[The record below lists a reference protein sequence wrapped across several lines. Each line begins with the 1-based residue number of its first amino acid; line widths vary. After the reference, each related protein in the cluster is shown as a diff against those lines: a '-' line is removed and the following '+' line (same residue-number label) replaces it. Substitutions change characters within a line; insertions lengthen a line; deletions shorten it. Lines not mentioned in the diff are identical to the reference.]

1 MALQNLLGDIALDA
15 SVQEVKTAVDAV
27 TATINDGVAVTGD
40 FYPATQPV
48 SIAATVAVSGPVTDA
63 QLRASAVPVSGSF
76 YPATQPV
83 SIAAT
88 VPVSA
93 SSLPLPAGAA
103 TQTTLASVDSR
114 LAGTLAVNTGITQP
128 LTNTELRA
136 TAVPVSAASLPL
148 PTGAATQTTLASV
161 DSRLAGTIA
170 VSGPITDTQLRASA
184 VPVSA
189 AALPLPS
196 GASTE
201 ATMEAIQNMSQ
212 DIRDLTDTI
221 LTLLSAIFEKMP
233 RVTATDQVAA
243 SIENTPTV
251 NIAASQTLATV
262 STLNNVAQIGGQE
275 AVTVARS
282 QIMSGA
288 TYIYDN
294 VKVS

>member
-40 FYPATQPV
+40 FYQATQPV

-63 QLRASAVPVSGSF
+63 QLRASAVPVS
-76 YPATQPV
+76 A
-83 SIAAT
+83 
-88 VPVSA
+88 SA
-93 SSLPLPAGAA
+93 LPLPAGAA

-114 LAGTLAVNTGITQP
+114 LAGTLEVNTGITQP

-148 PTGAATQTTLASV
+148 PTGAATQTTLASL

-201 ATMEAIQNMSQ
+201 ATLEAI
-212 DIRDLTDTI
+212 RVLTAEVRNLSETI
-221 LTLLSAIFEKMP
+221 LYYIS
-233 RVTATDQVAA
+233 
-243 SIENTPTV
+243 
-251 NIAASQTLATV
+251 
-262 STLNNVAQIGGQE
+262 STLEKTPRLDAADRIIINGSEITQVVTISSGTVTTLSDQTNIGGRPASNM
-275 AVTVARS
+275 AVAIS
-282 QIMSGA
+282 NSGA
-288 TYIYDN
+288 QYLYDN
-294 VKVS
+294 ILVT

>member
-83 SIAAT
+83 SIAR
-88 VPVSA
+88 PVSA
-93 SSLPLPAGAA
+93 SALPLPAGAA

-114 LAGTLAVNTGITQP
+114 LAGTLAVNTGLTQP

-201 ATMEAIQNMSQ
+201 ATMEAIQNLSQ

-233 RVTATDQVAA
+233 RVTATDQLAA
-243 SIENTPTV
+243 SIETLRQLT
-251 NIAASQTLATV
+251 SQHH
-262 STLNNVAQIGGQE
+262 
-275 AVTVARS
+275 
-282 QIMSGA
+282 
-288 TYIYDN
+288 
-294 VKVS
+294 KH

>member
-27 TATINDGVAVTGD
+27 TATINDGVPVTGS

-63 QLRASAVPVSGSF
+63 QLRASA
-76 YPATQPV
+76 
-83 SIAAT
+83 

-201 ATMEAIQNMSQ
+201 ATMEAIQNLSQ

>member
-27 TATINDGVAVTGD
+27 IATINDGVAVTGD

-63 QLRASAVPVSGSF
+63 QLRASA
-76 YPATQPV
+76 
-83 SIAAT
+83 

-201 ATMEAIQNMSQ
+201 ATMTAIQSLSQ

-282 QIMSGA
+282 QIMAG
-288 TYIYDN
+288 TQHIYSN
-294 VKVS
+294 IVVS

>member
-27 TATINDGVAVTGD
+27 TATINDGVPVTGS

-63 QLRASAVPVSGSF
+63 QLRASA
-76 YPATQPV
+76 
-83 SIAAT
+83 

-114 LAGTLAVNTGITQP
+114 LAGTLAVNTGLTQP

-201 ATMEAIQNMSQ
+201 ATLEAI
-212 DIRDLTDTI
+212 RVLTAEVRNLSETI
-221 LTLLSAIFEKMP
+221 LYYISSTLEKMP
-233 RVTATDQVAA
+233 RLDASDRIIINGSEITQVVTISSGTVTTLSDQT
-243 SIENTPTV
+243 N
-251 NIAASQTLATV
+251 
-262 STLNNVAQIGGQE
+262 IGGRPASNM
-275 AVTVARS
+275 AVAIS
-282 QIMSGA
+282 NSGA
-288 TYIYDN
+288 QYLYDN
-294 VKVS
+294 ILVT

>member
-27 TATINDGVAVTGD
+27 TATINDGVPVTGS

-88 VPVSA
+88 VAVSA
-93 SSLPLPAGAA
+93 SALPLPAGAA

-148 PTGAATQTTLASV
+148 PTGAATQTTLASL

-201 ATMEAIQNMSQ
+201 ATLEAI
-212 DIRDLTDTI
+212 RVLTAEVRNLSETI
-221 LTLLSAIFEKMP
+221 LYYISSTLEKMP
-233 RVTATDQVAA
+233 RLDAADRIIINGSEITQTVTISSGTVTTLSDQT
-243 SIENTPTV
+243 N
-251 NIAASQTLATV
+251 
-262 STLNNVAQIGGQE
+262 IGGRPASNM
-275 AVTVARS
+275 AVAIS
-282 QIMSGA
+282 NSGA
-288 TYIYDN
+288 QYLYDN
-294 VKVS
+294 ILVT

>member
-27 TATINDGVAVTGD
+27 TATINDGVPVTGS

-63 QLRASAVPVSGSF
+63 QLRASA
-76 YPATQPV
+76 
-83 SIAAT
+83 

-114 LAGTLAVNTGITQP
+114 LAGTLAVNTGLTQP

-184 VPVSA
+184 VPVNA

-201 ATMEAIQNMSQ
+201 ATLEAI
-212 DIRDLTDTI
+212 RVLTAEVRNLSETI
-221 LTLLSAIFEKMP
+221 LYYISSTLEKMP
-233 RVTATDQVAA
+233 RLDASDRIIINGSEITQVVTISSGTVTTLSDQT
-243 SIENTPTV
+243 N
-251 NIAASQTLATV
+251 
-262 STLNNVAQIGGQE
+262 IGGRPASNM
-275 AVTVARS
+275 AVAIS
-282 QIMSGA
+282 NSGA
-288 TYIYDN
+288 QYLYDN
-294 VKVS
+294 ILVT